1 MFSTQ
6 LRMRVLRG
14 AIQRA
19 PSSSAATAA
28 TAAATAGKRARP
40 DYVGMA
46 LFGSLVVGTFGLGA
60 WQADRYSWKEALI
73 AERERILAREPQ
85 DLIRLLRERYRGGAA
100 AAAAAAGAIPGGGDS
115 NAAAASALPVLNDP
129 ALHYTRVAMRGTFD
143 HANEILIGPRV
154 PPKRAHGGGMDI
166 AEVEGESN
174 GFIVVTPLILDDVGE
189 EGGSRSFRGS
199 GGGGVVLVNRGWI
212 PNPEK
217 TKFKTEPALR
227 FTTGSVR
234 VTGVVHPPEQPRMF
248 SPPNDVAKRM
258 FLWFDPVAAAQ
269 AVGLMLPSAA
279 SAAGAGAGGAGGGGG
294 ETSVVCPLIINQT
307 EPCNPGM
314 FPVMKDTSA
323 YSKFHVGTETHA
335 TYAGTWFSLSAVGVA
350 MTYIRFLR

>member
-1 MFSTQ
+1 MQKNTVRF
-6 LRMRVLRG
+6 LRVAAR
-14 AIQRA
+14 RA
-19 PSSSAATAA
+19 PLSRGGATPLGAWRASSSLPADTSA
-28 TAAATAGKRARP
+28 AAATAGKRPRT

-60 WQADRYSWKEALI
+60 WQAERYSWKEALI
-73 AERERILAREPQ
+73 AERERILALEPQ
-85 DLIRLLRERYRGGAA
+85 DLADVLRAMRRETDSSADAILRAAEGRGDISAA
-100 AAAAAAGAIPGGGDS
+100 
-115 NAAAASALPVLNDP
+115 ALPVLNDKK
-129 ALHYTRVAMRGTFD
+129 LHYTRVALSGTFD

-174 GFIVVTPLILDDVGE
+174 GFIVVTPLILE
-189 EGGSRSFRGS
+189 KESSANFGGS
-199 GGGGVVLVNRGWI
+199 VVLVNRGWI

-227 FTTGSVR
+227 FTSGVVR
-234 VTGVVHPPEQPRMF
+234 VTGVVHPPEKPRMF
-248 SPPNDVAKRM
+248 SPPNDVSLRR

-269 AVGLMLPSAA
+269 AVGLMLPSTTDA
-279 SAAGAGAGGAGGGGG
+279 SAAG
-294 ETSVVCPLIINQT
+294 ESQVPCPLIINQT